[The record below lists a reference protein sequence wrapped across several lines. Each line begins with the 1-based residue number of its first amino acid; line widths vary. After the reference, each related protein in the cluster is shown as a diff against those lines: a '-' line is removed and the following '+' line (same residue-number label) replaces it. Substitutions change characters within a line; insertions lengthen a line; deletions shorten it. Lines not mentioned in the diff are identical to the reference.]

1 MKCYNLLIKSDL
13 KGQTKLNN
21 VADNSQINGK

>member
-1 MKCYNLLIKSDL
+1 MKCHNVLIKSDL
-13 KGQTKLNN
+13 KRQTKLNN